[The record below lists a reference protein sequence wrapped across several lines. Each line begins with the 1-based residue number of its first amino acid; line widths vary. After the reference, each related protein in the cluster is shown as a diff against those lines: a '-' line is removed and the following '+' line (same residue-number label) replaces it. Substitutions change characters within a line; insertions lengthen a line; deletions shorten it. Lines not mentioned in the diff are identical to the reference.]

1 MRKLTMQ
8 KVILTLA
15 LAFTTTFAYA
25 QSNSGTSEDMT
36 KMLEQAMKAQA
47 CMQDIDTSEFEKL
60 EQEGKKMEADIK
72 TLCASGKRDQAQ
84 EQAIAYSNEMM
95 ALPAMQKMRECSE
108 LMRGILPKMPFDNFE
123 EEFKNKNIC
132 DEME

>member
-1 MRKLTMQ
+1 MKKL
-8 KVILTLA
+8 ILA
-15 LAFTTTFAYA
+15 LIFVLAPVFVQA

-47 CMQDIDTSEFEKL
+47 CMQDIDTSEFERL
-60 EQEGKKMEADIK
+60 QQEGEKMEVEVKA
-72 TLCASGKRDQAQ
+72 LCASGKRDQAQ
-84 EQAIAYSNEMM
+84 DQAIAYSKEMM

-108 LMRGILPKMPFDNFE
+108 LMRGLLPEMPFDNFE

>member
-1 MRKLTMQ
+1 MREL
-8 KVILTLA
+8 ILMLA
-15 LAFTTTFAYA
+15 LAFSFAPAFVQA

-60 EQEGKKMEADIK
+60 EQEGKKMQAEIK
-72 TLCASGKRDQAQ
+72 ALCAGGKRDQAQ
-84 EQAIAYSNEMM
+84 DQAIAYSKEMM

-108 LMRGILPKMPFDNFE
+108 LMRGMLPKMPFDNFE

>member
-1 MRKLTMQ
+1 MKKL
-8 KVILTLA
+8 ILTLIFV
-15 LAFTTTFAYA
+15 LAPVFVQA

-47 CMQDIDTSEFEKL
+47 CMQDIDTSEFERL
-60 EQEGKKMEADIK
+60 QQEGEKMEAEVK
-72 TLCASGKRDQAQ
+72 ALCASGKRDQAQ
-84 EQAIAYSNEMM
+84 DRAIAYSKEMM

-108 LMRGILPKMPFDNFE
+108 LMRGMLPKMPFDNFE

>member
-1 MRKLTMQ
+1 MRKLIMQ
-8 KVILTLA
+8 KLATLA
-15 LAFTTTFAYA
+15 LAFAATFAYA

-60 EQEGKKMEADIK
+60 QQEGEKMEAEVK
-72 TLCASGKRDQAQ
+72 ALCASGKRDQAQ
-84 EQAIAYSNEMM
+84 DQAIAYSKEMM

-108 LMRGILPKMPFDNFE
+108 LMRGLLPEMPFDNFE